1 MLDTCLSK
9 SWQKAFDLCN
19 DSTKFMEAYGI
30 LLYES
35 ERAHRIQITN
45 DLSQTPI
52 PSKLQSK
59 LNS

>member
-9 SWQKAFDLCN
+9 SGQKAFDLYN

-30 LLYES
+30 LVYES
-35 ERAHRIQITN
+35 ERVHRIQIIN
-45 DLSQTPI
+45 DLSQTII

-59 LNS
+59 LKI